1 MQFSFD
7 LISDLHVETWPSF
20 DWTGQATSPFCVV
33 AGDIAKDRTVVLE
46 TLQHL
51 SQCYRMVFYIDGND
65 EHKYY
70 MTNLGESYRELS
82 NDIGKMK
89 NVVYLQENVVV
100 LNGVA
105 ILATNGWWGFNL
117 DTEIDSEQT
126 RLWWTQQLKHG
137 GGDAQSVEDLSRTDA
152 AYLIRSVQRLQR
164 HHDVRKI
171 VIVTH
176 TVPNRDLIS
185 HDISLEGSYKFNCM
199 GNRLMELVRH
209 QDTENKIH
217 TWCFGHYHNS
227 VDRVID
233 NIRYI
238 NNCRGRGDTEYKHP
252 VYFPKR
258 IDVD

>member
-7 LISDLHVETWPSF
+7 LISDLHVETWHNF
-20 DWTGQATSPFCVV
+20 DWHGQATSPFCVV
-33 AGDIAKDRTVVLE
+33 AGDIAKDRTVVLD
-46 TLQHL
+46 TLRHL

-70 MTNLGESYRELS
+70 MANLGESYRDLS
-82 NDIGKMK
+82 RDIEKIE

-100 LNGVA
+100 LDGVA
-105 ILATNGWWGFNL
+105 ILATNGWWGF
-117 DTEIDSEQT
+117 DFDPEIDSEQT
-126 RLWWTQQLKHG
+126 RLWWAQQLKYD

-164 HHDVRKI
+164 HSDVRKI

-176 TVPNRDLIS
+176 TVPRRDLIN
-185 HDISLEGSYKFNCM
+185 HDISLDGSYKFNCM
-199 GNRLMELVRH
+199 GNSLMDLVRH
-209 QDTENKIH
+209 QDTECKIH

-233 NIRYI
+233 DIHYI
-238 NNCRGRGDTEYKHP
+238 NNCRGRGDTEYKAP

-258 IDVD
+258 IEVD